1 MLEEDRI
8 QNYLGFEV
16 KRRCRVLMEDMIYYV
31 TVLFLAVAN
40 FIRFMYW
47 LVKCRKIDYVC
58 ESAACRF
65 SEYCPRRSRIAEK
78 EQMEELHRCIVQL
91 EKEKGMNKAE

>member
-1 MLEEDRI
+1 
-8 QNYLGFEV
+8 
-16 KRRCRVLMEDMIYYV
+16 MEDMIYNV
-31 TVLFLAVAN
+31 TLLFLAVAN

-58 ESAACRF
+58 EGAACRF
-65 SEYCPRRSRIAEK
+65 SGCCPRRSRMAEK
-78 EQMEELHRCIVQL
+78 EQMEELHRYIAQW